1 MQDVMD
7 STIVHNYAITS
18 SAVASWYCGTLRSS
32 ASGCLEVI
40 RWTTTGLGTA
50 DWSGHWPIRRCT
62 LVLLLSE
69 IHRRTHEIALAE
81 LDPAMA

>member
-1 MQDVMD
+1 MQDVTD

-32 ASGCLEVI
+32 ASGCLDVI

-50 DWSGHWPIRRCT
+50 ELEWT
-62 LVLLLSE
+62 LADLPTHPRFVVLRDL
-69 IHRRTHEIALAE
+69 
-81 LDPAMA
+81 PANP